1 MPDRIEDMKP
11 RFHRARTACQGTSD
25 SIADKASES
34 DEECLDDNESSTE
47 WNLSH
52 FCHSKFIN
60 VFII

>member
-1 MPDRIEDMKP
+1 MKP